1 MRDYKVIIVR
11 EGFEDLRLADE
22 HLDVMVL
29 DLAVQIS
36 SRAQFSLPASD
47 TILNTINQTRLLSR
61 RSPYS
66 SARVTGRLSMYRS
79 LDSEK
84 IIETVGTL
92 VQSID
97 ARFPESGLH
106 KVCQEL
112 LAIARESHER
122 SVWIAK
128 PQIWLRA
135 ITGTLILIMIGGLVL
150 VLMKATWPS
159 TAFDLILLVQ
169 VSEAAMNVFI
179 LLSAA
184 ILFLATAE
192 SRIKRAK
199 ALKAIHELRA
209 LAHVIDMH
217 QLTKDPEPLL
227 SRGNEI
233 ASTARKTLS
242 PAELMRYLDC
252 CSEML
257 SLIGKL
263 AALYVQKFDDPV
275 ALAAVNEVETLTTG
289 LSNKIWQKIMILYSG
304 PANERG

>member
-1 MRDYKVIIVR
+1 
-11 EGFEDLRLADE
+11 
-22 HLDVMVL
+22 
-29 DLAVQIS
+29 
-36 SRAQFSLPASD
+36 
-47 TILNTINQTRLLSR
+47 
-61 RSPYS
+61 
-66 SARVTGRLSMYRS
+66 MYRS

-84 IIETVGTL
+84 IIETVDTL
-92 VQSID
+92 AHSIGG
-97 ARFPESGLH
+97 RFPESGLH

-112 LAIARESHER
+112 LVIARESHER
-122 SVWIAK
+122 SIWFAK
-128 PQIWLRA
+128 PQIWLRG
-135 ITGTLILIMIGGLVL
+135 ITGALIVIMIGGLGL
-150 VLMKATWPS
+150 VLTKANWPS
-159 TAFDLILLVQ
+159 ATFDLILLVQ

-192 SRIKRAK
+192 SRIKRAR

-217 QLTKDPEPLL
+217 QLTKDPEQLL
-227 SRGNEI
+227 DRELE
-233 ASTARKTLS
+233 STSSARKTLS
-242 PAELMRYLDC
+242 SAELMRYLDC

-304 PANERG
+304 PANRRG